1 MRLIGPVLAEILCV
15 LCLFFRKDGVVVSV
29 LDCLMSKWLKWFKNC
44 ESQTLTEMYY
54 GPSTM
59 RFLSFRRATAALQA
73 SAAIAVRC
81 GDLNFLGLR
90 VFRLRV
96 GHSAWSQNCEFT
108 VAPDVFDGFSKEE
121 FATFADGEVVEAYS
135 FAGASITPQS

>member
-1 MRLIGPVLAEILCV
+1 
-15 LCLFFRKDGVVVSV
+15 
-29 LDCLMSKWLKWFKNC
+29 
-44 ESQTLTEMYY
+44 
-54 GPSTM
+54 M

-96 GHSAWSQNCEFT
+96 EHSAWSQNCEFT
-108 VAPDVFDGFSKEE
+108 VAPDVFDGFSKE
-121 FATFADGEVVEAYS
+121 FAAFADGEVVEAYG